1 VGDQAHLDYL
11 YVLTCADVR
20 GTNPKLWNSWKA
32 SLFHE
37 FYARVKRA
45 LRRGLESPIDQDEL
59 MRETQE
65 AARKLLVAQHVADA
79 DLERGWSRLSAA
91 YFLRHSPEEVAW
103 HTRLL
108 ADRPDG
114 SNEPLVAIEPQSVRG
129 TTGVLVYG
137 MPGRYGFA
145 RATAVL
151 DQLGLTIVD
160 ARITPIGEG
169 FSLDF
174 YHVLEDDGAM
184 ITDPDRQQEIERA
197 LWRAVKRPEDSP
209 VAVSRRAPRQA
220 RMFNTPTQ
228 ISVSVDERNHRSVL
242 ELTAGD
248 RPGLLCDVGKVLLE
262 ERIELH
268 NAKIMT
274 VGERAEDV
282 FYVTDFEHRP
292 LTESAAEHLKTRL
305 TQALDRRRAA

>member
-1 VGDQAHLDYL
+1 VWA
-11 YVLTCADVR
+11 
-20 GTNPKLWNSWKA
+20 
-32 SLFHE
+32 
-37 FYARVKRA
+37 
-45 LRRGLESPIDQDEL
+45 
-59 MRETQE
+59 
-65 AARKLLVAQHVADA
+65 
-79 DLERGWSRLSAA
+79 RLSAT
-91 YFLRHSPEEVAW
+91 YFLRHSPEEIAW

-108 ADRPDG
+108 ADRPPE

-129 TTGVLVYG
+129 TTGVLVFG

-160 ARITPIGEG
+160 ARITPTGDG

-220 RMFNTPTQ
+220 RMFNTPMQ
-228 ISVSVDERNHRSVL
+228 IAVSVDERNQRSVL

-282 FYVTDFEHRP
+282 FYITDFEHRA
-292 LTESAAEHLKTRL
+292 LTEAAAERLKMRL
-305 TQALDRRRAA
+305 AQALDRRRAA